1 MARAISVKVSRS
13 KIIDS
18 LKNRLVTMAQELEDY
33 KQAKTNYKLNIE
45 LWNNAVARI
54 AYDNFPQTKD
64 DLKEVSI
71 RDWGYRS
78 DTHTKVEITIDL
90 ENSLL
95 PEKPKEPVNPFGSS
109 GYGRNHVGDYDERV
123 QEIKNAIRILEM
135 SDEEVVNTST
145 YQSVSRYL

>member
-1 MARAISVKVSRS
+1 
-13 KIIDS
+13 
-18 LKNRLVTMAQELEDY
+18 MAQELEDFN
-33 KQAKTNYKLNIE
+33 QAEQNHKLNLE

-54 AYDNFPQTKD
+54 AYDNFPKTKD
-64 DLKEVSI
+64 ELKEVSI

-95 PEKPKEPVNPFGSS
+95 PEKPKSPVNPFGSG
-109 GYGRNHVGDYDERV
+109 GYGRHYIGDYNDRV
-123 QEIKNAIRILEM
+123 KEIQNAIRILEM